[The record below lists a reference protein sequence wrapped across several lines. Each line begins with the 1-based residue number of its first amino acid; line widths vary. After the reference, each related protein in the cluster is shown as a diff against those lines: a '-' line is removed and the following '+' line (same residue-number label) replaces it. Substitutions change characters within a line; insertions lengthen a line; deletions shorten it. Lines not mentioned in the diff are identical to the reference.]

1 VILLDTGPIVA
12 LLDPRDAEHPRCRAV
27 LKELDAPLIT
37 TTPVL
42 TEAFHLLPPGGRGG
56 ANLRAFLRRGGAAV
70 WFLDDGLLERCLDLM
85 EQYAD
90 HPMDLA
96 DASLVA
102 AAEAAKIRRIF
113 TLDRNDFS
121 TYRLRSGRTV
131 QPFEIL
137 PGPN

>member
-1 VILLDTGPIVA
+1 MILMDTGPFVA
-12 LLDPRDAEHPRCRAV
+12 LLDPRDAEHERCKAV
-27 LKELDAPLIT
+27 LKGLGEPLIT

-42 TEAFHLLPPGGRGG
+42 TEAFHLLPPGGQGG

-70 WFLDDGLLERCLDLM
+70 WFMDGPLLERCLDLM

-102 AAEAAKIRRIF
+102 AAEALKIRRIF
-113 TLDRNDFS
+113 TLDRDDFS
-121 TYRLRSGRTV
+121 TYRLRRGRTP
-131 QPFEIL
+131 QSFEIL
-137 PGPN
+137 PAAN